1 MDLRHYPMHAAREDG
16 WVVKGQTNGSPAR
29 WSRSVVV
36 ADPGIRDRAA
46 PRSIGAAAASVD
58 LREASSRRSGSS
70 AALRIAEIAPV
81 WLPVPP
87 PAYGGI
93 ERVVAVLADE
103 LVERGHDVTLFAV
116 GASRTR
122 AHVVCTVDD
131 PPHPDD
137 PTAVLDDVFHSLT
150 AYLRAGE
157 FDVIHDHSRLGA
169 GLGAVLGGGPPVVH
183 TLHGPWT
190 PKARRFL
197 GALDHR
203 VGLVAISQAQAA
215 ANPAISYA
223 GVVHNGIDIAAHP
236 YRESKDD
243 YLAFVGRINPEKG
256 PAAALEIARR
266 AGRPLKMVV
275 KRREQ
280 AEWDYWNEV
289 VAPLLRSEDEVFEQP
304 PEAVKLDVLSRA
316 HATLFP
322 IDWPEPFGLVMAES
336 MACGTPVIG
345 RPVGAAPEVVEQG
358 VTGFLYDTV
367 DAMAAAVDQV
377 AALSSAA
384 CRDRAEQRFSGSAMA
399 AAYER
404 VFDRMGGNSSGVHA
418 LGRAAGR

>member
-1 MDLRHYPMHAAREDG
+1 MDLRLYRRRPMRADG
-16 WVVKGQTNGSPAR
+16 WAVNGQPNGSLAR
-29 WSRSVVV
+29 GSRAIV
-36 ADPGIRDRAA
+36 AGRGSQDRTA
-46 PRSIGAAAASVD
+46 PRSFGATVAPVD
-58 LREASSRRSGSS
+58 LRDASSRHSGISS
-70 AALRIAEIAPV
+70 PLRIAEIAPV

-87 PAYGGI
+87 PGYGGI
-93 ERVVAVLADE
+93 ERVVGVLADE
-103 LVERGHDVTLFAV
+103 LVARGHEVTLFAV

-122 AHVVCTVDD
+122 ARLVCTMDD

-157 FDVIHDHSRLGA
+157 FDVMHDHSRLGA
-169 GLGAVLGGGPPVVH
+169 GLGAVLIGGPPVVH

-190 PKARRFL
+190 TKARRFL

-203 VGLVAISQAQAA
+203 VGLVAISRAQAA
-215 ANPAISYA
+215 ANAAISYA
-223 GVVHNGIDIAAHP
+223 GVVYNGIDVAAHP

-243 YLAFVGRINPEKG
+243 FLAFVGRINPEKG

-280 AEWDYWNEV
+280 LEWDYWNEV

-304 PEAVKLDVLSRA
+304 PEAVKLDVLARA

-336 MACGTPVIG
+336 MACGTPVIA
-345 RPVGAAPEVVEQG
+345 RPVGAAPEVVEHG
-358 VTGFLYDTV
+358 VTGFLGDTI
-367 DAMAAAVDQV
+367 DAMVRAVDQ
-377 AALSSAA
+377 AGALSPAA
-384 CRDRAEQRFSGSAMA
+384 CRNRVAQRFSGSAMA
-399 AAYER
+399 SGYER
-404 VFDRMGGNSSGVHA
+404 VFDRVGARTRGTHA
-418 LGRAAGR
+418 YGAAAGR

>member
-1 MDLRHYPMHAAREDG
+1 VDIRSA
-16 WVVKGQTNGSPAR
+16 
-29 WSRSVVV
+29 SR
-36 ADPGIRDRAA
+36 PRAGASA
-46 PRSIGAAAASVD
+46 P
-58 LREASSRRSGSS
+58 
-70 AALRIAEIAPV
+70 LRIAEIAPV

-87 PAYGGI
+87 PGYGGI
-93 ERVVAVLADE
+93 ERVVGVLTDE
-103 LVERGHDVTLFAV
+103 LVRRGHEVTLFAV

-122 AHVVCTVDD
+122 ANLVCTMED

-137 PTAVLDDVFHSLT
+137 PAAALDDVFHSLT

-169 GLGAVLGGGPPVVH
+169 GLGSVLTGGPPVVH
-183 TLHGPWT
+183 TLHGAWT
-190 PKARRFL
+190 PKARRYL

-203 VGLVAISQAQAA
+203 VGLVAISRAQAI

-236 YRESKDD
+236 FRECKDD
-243 YLAFVGRINPEKG
+243 FLVFVGRINPEKG

-275 KRREQ
+275 KRHEQ
-280 AEWDYWNEV
+280 VEWDYWNEV

-304 PEAVKLDVLSRA
+304 PEAIKLDLLSRA
-316 HATLFP
+316 HAMLFP

-345 RPVGAAPEVVEQG
+345 RPVGAAPEVVEHG

-367 DAMAAAVDQV
+367 EAMARAVDR
-377 AALSSAA
+377 AGELSPSA
-384 CRDRAEQRFSGSAMA
+384 CRNRATQRFSGSAMA
-399 AAYER
+399 AGYER
-404 VFDRMGGNSSGVHA
+404 VFDAMGATTARVHA
-418 LGRAAGR
+418 SGHLATGQRCPAARLAQSRLPARGPTRMPSL